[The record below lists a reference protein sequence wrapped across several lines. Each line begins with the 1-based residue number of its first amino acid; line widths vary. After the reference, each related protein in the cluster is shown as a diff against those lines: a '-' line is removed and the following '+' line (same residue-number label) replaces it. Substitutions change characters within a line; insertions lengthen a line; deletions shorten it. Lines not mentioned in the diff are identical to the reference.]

1 MSVYFVMIT
10 IQGLF
15 SQTQNQVFLE
25 VQRIKHFKNSIKV
38 LKILA
43 SPMKVFPT

>member
-1 MSVYFVMIT
+1 MLVYFVMIT

-25 VQRIKHFKNSIKV
+25 VQRIKTFQKLHQG
-38 LKILA
+38 
-43 SPMKVFPT
+43 P